1 MNTRIGDYLRRLR
14 MKNSQILK
22 DMAEILGVSSAFL
35 SAVENGKK
43 NMPEAWYSVLQIEY
57 SLTEEEMDNLRQAA
71 MESQKVVSL
80 NIQNASESKKQLAVS
95 FAREFDNLD
104 ENTSNM
110 ISEMLWRRRKM
121 NKKEINQND

>member
-1 MNTRIGDYLRRLR
+1 MNLLDITEEYWNETALPDL
-14 MKNSQILK
+14 
-22 DMAEILGVSSAFL
+22 
-35 SAVENGKK
+35 KK

-121 NKKEINQND
+121 NKKEINQNE